1 MSWFKRILLGL
12 IILAGLIGTL
22 KDYKYFGLFGALGL
36 FIIFLLSTIFLWQW
50 ASGRLPEIT
59 KLHAILILLASAI
72 ASIFVINMAI
82 AGNLHV
88 DLMEVMRV
96 TITHNPLF
104 LSDSLRGCMGKSGHL
119 AMAVKRCTAGR
130 ESAGLNAGRYK
141 KRRLNQDAFFITE
154 QKS

>member
-1 MSWFKRILLGL
+1 MDILIQHQHHLREKFMSWFKKTLLGL

-22 KDYKYFGLFGALGL
+22 KDYKDFGLFGALGL
-36 FIIFLLSTIFLWQW
+36 FIIFLLSTTFLWQW
-50 ASGRLPEIT
+50 ASGKLPEIT
-59 KLHAILILLASAI
+59 KLHAILILLASAV

-104 LSDSLRGCMGKSGHL
+104 YLILCVVAWVKVGIWQWLFSGVQ
-119 AMAVKRCTAGR
+119 MK
-130 ESAGLNAGRYK
+130 ES
-141 KRRLNQDAFFITE
+141 QPV
-154 QKS
+154 

>member
-1 MSWFKRILLGL
+1 MSWFKKILLGL

-22 KDYKYFGLFGALGL
+22 KDYKDFGLFGALGL
-36 FIIFLLSTIFLWQW
+36 FIIFLLSTTFLWQW

-59 KLHAILILLASAI
+59 KLHAIFILLASAV

-88 DLMEVMRV
+88 DLMEVMGV

-104 LSDSLRGCMGKSGHL
+104 
-119 AMAVKRCTAGR
+119 
-130 ESAGLNAGRYK
+130 
-141 KRRLNQDAFFITE
+141 I
-154 QKS
+154 

>member
-1 MSWFKRILLGL
+1 MSWFKKILLGL

-22 KDYKYFGLFGALGL
+22 KDYKDFGLFGALGL
-36 FIIFLLSTIFLWQW
+36 FIIFLLSTTFLWQW

-59 KLHAILILLASAI
+59 KLQAIFILLASAV

-104 LSDSLRGCMGKSGHL
+104 
-119 AMAVKRCTAGR
+119 
-130 ESAGLNAGRYK
+130 
-141 KRRLNQDAFFITE
+141 I
-154 QKS
+154 

>member
-1 MSWFKRILLGL
+1 M
-12 IILAGLIGTL
+12 AGLIGTL
-22 KDYKYFGLFGALGL
+22 KDYKDFGLFGALGL
-36 FIIFLLSTIFLWQW
+36 FIIFLLSTTFLWQW

-72 ASIFVINMAI
+72 ASIFVINMAV

-104 LSDSLRGCMGKSGHL
+104 YLILCVVAWVKVGIWQWLLSGVQQEDSQP
-119 AMAVKRCTAGR
+119 V
-130 ESAGLNAGRYK
+130 
-141 KRRLNQDAFFITE
+141 
-154 QKS
+154 

>member
-1 MSWFKRILLGL
+1 MSWFKKILLGL

-22 KDYKYFGLFGALGL
+22 KDYKDFGLFGALGL
-36 FIIFLLSTIFLWQW
+36 FIIFLLSTTFLWQW
-50 ASGRLPEIT
+50 ASGKLPEIT
-59 KLHAILILLASAI
+59 KLHAILIFLASAV

-104 LSDSLRGCMGKSGHL
+104 YLILCVVAWVKVGIWQWLFSGVQ
-119 AMAVKRCTAGR
+119 MK
-130 ESAGLNAGRYK
+130 ES
-141 KRRLNQDAFFITE
+141 QPV
-154 QKS
+154 

>member
-1 MSWFKRILLGL
+1 MSWFKKILLGL

-22 KDYKYFGLFGALGL
+22 KDYKDFGLFGALGL
-36 FIIFLLSTIFLWQW
+36 FIIFLLSTTFLWQW
-50 ASGRLPEIT
+50 ASGKLPEIT
-59 KLHAILILLASAI
+59 KLHAILILLASAA

-104 LSDSLRGCMGKSGHL
+104 YLILCVVAWVKVGIWQWLFSGVQ
-119 AMAVKRCTAGR
+119 MK
-130 ESAGLNAGRYK
+130 ES
-141 KRRLNQDAFFITE
+141 QPV
-154 QKS
+154 